1 MKRRLILGPPGTG
14 KTTRLLQIAEDWIAH
29 GVDPGRLGFATFTR
43 EARRVAIGRFVEA
56 GIPAGELTHCRT
68 IHSAMARA
76 LALSRSQY
84 VTEKDLSDFS
94 KAFGYRLTGG
104 TTDLDDDPAPR
115 PGTDDGR
122 LLAWLELGRA
132 RCQTDEETADQ
143 IEHYHERR
151 AFVLFAKRYR
161 AWLRDIE
168 KYDYTA
174 ILETAIRQGVRLPV
188 SHLIIDEAQDL
199 SPLQIAAMAPTI
211 DAPGTMEVVV
221 AGDDDQAIFGFAGSS
236 PDWLMWLSKRWS
248 TRILEQSWRVP
259 KAIHKRAQAIIER
272 NHERVPKTYKPTE
285 EEGSIGW
292 LRRDDIARYTEP
304 GTLCVA
310 RTRYAVGH
318 IAGQLHD
325 ARIPYLTERG
335 SGPNPLGRPKTLRAI
350 EAAALVA
357 QGEPVDAADLSV
369 VLDMLPSS
377 RRPGALC
384 PWGVKTRV
392 NDIAGEVT
400 RSELVGLGLDP
411 LAQALTQDHI
421 EPLAKVPPMDRL
433 YYRDL
438 WKTHGKIPR
447 PQVRL
452 STVHGVKGREADRV
466 ILCPSLPKVVEMER
480 RTGSFEAENRI
491 AYVALT
497 RAKHSVGILDPVG
510 RWWFE
515 Y

>member
-1 MKRRLILGPPGTG
+1 MQRRLILGPPGTG
-14 KTTRLLQIAEDWIAH
+14 KTTRLLQIAEEWVAQ

-43 EARRVAIGRFVEA
+43 EARRVAVSRFIEA
-56 GIPAGELTHCRT
+56 GIPAGELVHFRT

-76 LALSRSQY
+76 LSLSRGQY
-84 VTEKDLSDFS
+84 VTDKDLADFA
-94 KAFGYRLTGG
+94 KTYGYQLASGAV
-104 TTDLDDDPAPR
+104 DLDDDPAHR
-115 PGTDDGR
+115 VTADDNR

-132 RCQTDEETADQ
+132 KVQTDEETADQ
-143 IEHYHERR
+143 IEHYHDRR
-151 AFVLFAKRYR
+151 AFIVFARRYR
-161 AWLRDIE
+161 SWLADIE
-168 KYDYTA
+168 KHDYTS
-174 ILETAIRQGVRLPV
+174 ILETAIRQRIRLPV

-199 SPLQIAAMAPTI
+199 SPLQIAAMTPTI
-211 DAPGTMEVVV
+211 DSPGTVEVVV
-221 AGDDDQAIFGFAGSS
+221 AGDDDQAIYGFAGSS
-236 PDWLMWLSKRWS
+236 PDWLMWLAKRWN
-248 TRILEQSWRVP
+248 TQILEQSWRVP
-259 KAIHKRAQAIIER
+259 KAIHKRAQRIIER
-272 NHERVPKTYKPTE
+272 NHDRVSKTYRPTA

-292 LRRDDIARYTEP
+292 LRRAEIGRYAED

-318 IAGQLHD
+318 IAGMLHD
-325 ARIPYLTERG
+325 ARTPYITERG
-335 SGPNPLGRPKTLRAI
+335 SGPNPLGRPKTIRAI
-350 EAAALVA
+350 EAAALIA
-357 QGEPVDAADLSV
+357 QGEAVDAAELSA

-392 NDIAGEVT
+392 NDIAGDVT
-400 RSELVGLGLDP
+400 RSDLVGLGLDS

-421 EPLAKVPPMDRL
+421 EPLSKVAPMDRL

-438 WKTHGKIPR
+438 WKSHGKLPR
-447 PQVRL
+447 PEVRL

-480 RTGSFEAENRI
+480 RAGSFEAENRI

-497 RAKHSVGILDPVG
+497 RAKHSVGILEPMG
-510 RWWFE
+510 RYWFE